1 MVEAGRAVE
10 SFLRSLCAALF
21 VQRRLGQQVG
31 KLHTHPQFGQYPTS
45 KIRNEDLRKLKPL
58 LETVVKRVHNL
69 EVIKNGV
76 FFLDSSRNVGI
87 TCAKPMIILASFISS
102 VVILAFLM
110 PGNSP
115 THPGDT
121 YNLVFFIEL
130 SSNLIPQ

>member
-31 KLHTHPQFGQYPTS
+31 KLHAHPQFSQYPTS
-45 KIRNEDLRKLKPL
+45 KTRNEDLRKLKPL

-76 FFLDSSRNVGI
+76 FFSGQFKK
-87 TCAKPMIILASFISS
+87 C
-102 VVILAFLM
+102 
-110 PGNSP
+110 
-115 THPGDT
+115 GD
-121 YNLVFFIEL
+121 NLC
-130 SSNLIPQ
+130 